1 MESMDKIDEGIL
13 ALLQKNAHLTSKEI
27 ADRLHLSVTPIYER
41 IKKLEQKG
49 IIRNYVALLDKEKIN
64 RSMIAFCAVSLK
76 VHSKLLLK
84 KKKKAVNKLD
94 EVIECY
100 HITSTYDYLMK
111 VVVKDMNSYQ
121 QFIVNKLAVM
131 ENIGNVQSSFV
142 MTEIK
147 YETAFNLGSSKFV

>member
-76 VHSKLLLK
+76 VHSKLLLVNFE
-84 KKKKAVNKLD
+84 KAVNKLD
-94 EVIECY
+94 EVMECY
-100 HITSTYDYLMK
+100 HIAGTYDYLMK